1 MALGGV
7 GGSLS
12 CPPTMIER
20 WRHVIKYRGVAAVP
34 ATEPE
39 AEQWPSLLQGLQPN
53 HWCHTCRGMG
63 RPRPARPADG
73 HGPGPAGTRAR
84 PHGDA
89 LRKVLFWTTLFT
101 KALFQGFA
109 PESQTLIGS
118 HQSVGLLHIGHL
130 KFKLHNNKNRDS
142 TYYMPSSFKLQAN
155 VNPFYTHKGRCFLL
169 LSSFTDEESEARRE
183 PQYLTQGYSPSRCG
197 EM

>member
-1 MALGGV
+1 MQRGSCSPGRRTGGRTVALTAAGTAAR
-7 GGSLS
+7 SL
-12 CPPTMIER
+12 
-20 WRHVIKYRGVAAVP
+20 
-34 ATEPE
+34 
-39 AEQWPSLLQGLQPN
+39 
-53 HWCHTCRGMG
+53 CHTCRGTR

-118 HQSVGLLHIGHL
+118 HQSVGLLHVGHL
-130 KFKLHNNKNRDS
+130 KFESHNNKYRDS

>member
-1 MALGGV
+1 MV
-7 GGSLS
+7 
-12 CPPTMIER
+12 T
-20 WRHVIKYRGVAAVP
+20 
-34 ATEPE
+34 
-39 AEQWPSLLQGLQPN
+39 
-53 HWCHTCRGMG
+53 
-63 RPRPARPADG
+63 
-73 HGPGPAGTRAR
+73 GPGPPG
-84 PHGDA
+84 PA
-89 LRKVLFWTTLFT
+89 LDLTATLCGKSCSEPLFT